1 MANVVIGTVADD
13 KVDTEWVSSLL
24 WLLNAH
30 VKDFRNRVIV
40 TRGYIGRLDRGRQ
53 AVAQV
58 FMESTDADYLLSI
71 DSDMVFTP
79 KHYEL
84 LLEGAQNMDGE
95 SIVSGIYPKE
105 DGTLTAQKENEGIM
119 SAVSPN
125 EVANSKGRWFEVDGI
140 GMGFCLIPRKVF
152 EKLEAPYY
160 SNYTK
165 NDAGQILA
173 DDTSFCWKAR
183 KEGTTIWIDKKVQ
196 VGHLKSVAMGTNIPE
211 SPLDVP
217 EGGLIIP

>member
-95 SIVSGIYPKE
+95 SIVSGIYRRRMVRSRPRRRTK
-105 DGTLTAQKENEGIM
+105 GSCPQCPRTRWLT
-119 SAVSPN
+119 
-125 EVANSKGRWFEVDGI
+125 
-140 GMGFCLIPRKVF
+140 PR
-152 EKLEAPYY
+152 
-160 SNYTK
+160 
-165 NDAGQILA
+165 DAG
-173 DDTSFCWKAR
+173 SRW
-183 KEGTTIWIDKKVQ
+183 
-196 VGHLKSVAMGTNIPE
+196 MG
-211 SPLDVP
+211 SAWDSA
-217 EGGLIIP
+217 